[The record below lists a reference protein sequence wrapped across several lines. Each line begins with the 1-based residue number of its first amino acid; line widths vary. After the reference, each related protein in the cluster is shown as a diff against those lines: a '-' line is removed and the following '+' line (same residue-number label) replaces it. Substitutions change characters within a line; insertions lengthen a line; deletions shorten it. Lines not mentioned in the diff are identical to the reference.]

1 MRLQSANSELTES
14 LTQSQIALD
23 RASPTIQST
32 TILKQT
38 IQLLENKLSDYEQEN
53 QRMQNAL
60 DKIGKFQKQKPSVEV
75 LRESIKQLEAENTA
89 FIKANTELK
98 RKISLLE
105 EEKEQLKQTINQKYN
120 LDGKTDQDRASLV
133 LKL

>member
-60 DKIGKFQKQKPSVEV
+60 DKIGKLQQQKPSVEV
-75 LRESIKQLEAENTA
+75 LRESIK
-89 FIKANTELK
+89 
-98 RKISLLE
+98 
-105 EEKEQLKQTINQKYN
+105 
-120 LDGKTDQDRASLV
+120 
-133 LKL
+133 

>member
-60 DKIGKFQKQKPSVEV
+60 DKIGKLQKQKPSVEV